1 MLDYLTIVQLN
12 MDMTTCLT
20 GAETRL
26 AMVPDVLG
34 GVKSIRRLAPAG
46 SLGTKRKLCYLP

>member
-1 MLDYLTIVQLN
+1 MIKQIETDT
-12 MDMTTCLT
+12 TTCLT

-34 GVKSIRRLAPAG
+34 GVKSIKRLALAG
-46 SLGTKRKLCYLP
+46 SLRTKRKLCYLP